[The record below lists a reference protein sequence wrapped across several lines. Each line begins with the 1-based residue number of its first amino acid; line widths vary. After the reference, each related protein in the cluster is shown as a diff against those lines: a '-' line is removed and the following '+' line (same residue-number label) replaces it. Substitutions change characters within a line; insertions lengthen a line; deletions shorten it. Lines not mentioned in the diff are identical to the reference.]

1 MTADDTWSQSD
12 GWRLGA
18 PEGPTGPSDLRR
30 PSLSRSPKRA
40 QAAVGG
46 TLLDAL
52 VAGTREPDERI
63 TGTDRRDRKYGL

>member
-1 MTADDTWSQSD
+1 M
-12 GWRLGA
+12 
-18 PEGPTGPSDLRR
+18 
-30 PSLSRSPKRA
+30 SPKRA